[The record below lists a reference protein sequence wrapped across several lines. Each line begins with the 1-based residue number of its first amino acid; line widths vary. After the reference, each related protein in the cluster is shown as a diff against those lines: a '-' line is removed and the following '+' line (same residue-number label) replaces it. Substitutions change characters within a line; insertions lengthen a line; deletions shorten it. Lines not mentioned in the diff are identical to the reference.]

1 MFAISPVLM
10 NGKFYNK
17 LPDDLKKLVSD
28 WIAKTEVY
36 NWDISEQDD
45 EASKK
50 TLQEKG
56 LTIHPLT
63 DEMRSQ
69 IEAKMG
75 DFYKWYETIIPD
87 APKWVEHCKA
97 RAEK

>member
-1 MFAISPVLM
+1 
-10 NGKFYNK
+10 
-17 LPDDLKKLVSD
+17 
-28 WIAKTEVY
+28 
-36 NWDISEQDD
+36 
-45 EASKK
+45 
-50 TLQEKG
+50 
-56 LTIHPLT
+56 
-63 DEMRSQ
+63 MRSQ